1 MLDKVMKELEHRH
14 RRKLS
19 PKDYVLIRIDGR
31 AFHSFTRG
39 LDKPFDLDL
48 RSTMIHTAV
57 ALCENIQGVR
67 LAYTQSDEISLL
79 ITAWKDPSEDN
90 SKSQLPFGGV
100 EAKLVS
106 LSASI
111 ATAAF
116 NSKWAEIGR
125 NDKTAQFDSRV
136 WTFPGT
142 DEGLKLVLDYFK
154 WRQKDAEAN
163 SVSMKAQSHFSH
175 KMLHGVGV
183 KKMKAL
189 LDEAGDPWEEE
200 DGQNKYGTLVH
211 KSQTFNAVAF
221 THGRTGEKVNAT
233 VRRSI
238 WKASEAS
245 SVTDWM
251 CVFHQYTPPPL
262 NEEPV
267 STTRRIE
274 PWYDLRSS
282 LSRAYAGTLLHW
294 ADNLNSYPPDSSPGE
309 WAEVLRGKA
318 NVLLKWLED
327 DEDPALYREAQDV
340 FRWTADN
347 LDTLWD

>member
-142 DEGLKLVLDYFK
+142 DEGFKLVLDYFK

-183 KKMKAL
+183 KK
-189 LDEAGDPWEEE
+189 
-200 DGQNKYGTLVH
+200 
-211 KSQTFNAVAF
+211 
-221 THGRTGEKVNAT
+221 
-233 VRRSI
+233 
-238 WKASEAS
+238 
-245 SVTDWM
+245 
-251 CVFHQYTPPPL
+251 
-262 NEEPV
+262 
-267 STTRRIE
+267 
-274 PWYDLRSS
+274 
-282 LSRAYAGTLLHW
+282 
-294 ADNLNSYPPDSSPGE
+294 
-309 WAEVLRGKA
+309 
-318 NVLLKWLED
+318 
-327 DEDPALYREAQDV
+327 
-340 FRWTADN
+340 
-347 LDTLWD
+347 